1 MKDYKNI
8 YRTGSSK
15 ADSLI
20 KEATS
25 TSKEAKIGNRK
36 VEELTALVALQVAER
51 KKFKNFENRYEKL
64 IKSPRMEAIFDGRE
78 MDTARDV
85 YDSGKISISEGIN
98 MNFDELEALIALNE
112 LEKKNINLGFV
123 KKLVGREE
131 DE

>member
-8 YRTGSSK
+8 YRSGSSK
-15 ADSLI
+15 ANSLM
-20 KEATS
+20 KEAS
-25 TSKEAKIGNRK
+25 SASKEAKIGNK
-36 VEELTALVALQVAER
+36 NLEKINALVALQIAER

>member
-64 IKSPRMEAIFDGRE
+64 KESPRMKAIFDGRE
-78 MDTARDV
+78 MNTARDV

>member
-8 YRTGSSK
+8 YRSGSSK

-20 KEATS
+20 KEAS
-25 TSKEAKIGNRK
+25 SASKEAKIRNK
-36 VEELTALVALQVAER
+36 NLEKINALVALQVAER

-64 IKSPRMEAIFDGRE
+64 KESPRMKAIFDGRE
-78 MDTARDV
+78 MNTAREV
-85 YDSGKISISEGIN
+85 YDSGKINISEGIN

>member
-8 YRTGSSK
+8 YRSGSSK
-15 ADSLI
+15 ANSLM
-20 KEATS
+20 KEAS
-25 TSKEAKIGNRK
+25 SASKEAKIGNK
-36 VEELTALVALQVAER
+36 NLEKINALVALQIAER

-85 YDSGKISISEGIN
+85 YDSGKINISEGIN
-98 MNFDELEALIALNE
+98 MSFDELEALIALNE

>member
-8 YRTGSSK
+8 YRSGSSK
-15 ADSLI
+15 ANSLM
-20 KEATS
+20 KEAS
-25 TSKEAKIGNRK
+25 SASKEAKIGNRK

-64 IKSPRMEAIFDGRE
+64 KESPRMKAIFDGRE
-78 MDTARDV
+78 MNTAREV
-85 YDSGKISISEGIN
+85 YDSGKINISEGIN
-98 MNFDELEALIALNE
+98 MSFDELEALIALNE